1 MLASPIIQLS
11 PDELMEFIKCEEL
24 LNRESMNN
32 VKDDHIHCFKNP
44 DEVRLRQL
52 VIQTIEELQLREKA
66 MMKYSYEK
74 FIKGDV
80 K

>member
-1 MLASPIIQLS
+1 MSASPIIRLS
-11 PDELMEFIKCEEL
+11 PDELMEFLKCEL
-24 LNRESMNN
+24 HNRELIND
-32 VKDDHIHCFKNP
+32 VKDNHIHCFKNP
-44 DEVRLRQL
+44 DEVRLRLL

-74 FIKGDV
+74 FIKGEV

>member
-1 MLASPIIQLS
+1 MSASPIIRLS
-11 PDELMEFIKCEEL
+11 PDELMEFIKCEL

-44 DEVRLRQL
+44 DEIQLRLL

-66 MMKYSYEK
+66 MMKYNYEK
-74 FIKGDV
+74 YIKGEV

>member
-1 MLASPIIQLS
+1 MLANPIIRLS

-44 DEVRLRQL
+44 DEIQVWLF
-52 VIQTIEELQLREKA
+52 VIKTIEGFQLREKA
-66 MMKYSYEK
+66 MMNYNYEK
-74 FIKGDV
+74 YIKGEV

>member
-1 MLASPIIQLS
+1 MLDSPIIRLS
-11 PDELMEFIKCEEL
+11 PDELMEFIKCEL
-24 LNRESMNN
+24 HNRESMNN

-44 DEVRLRQL
+44 DEIQL
-52 VIQTIEELQLREKA
+52 WLFVIKTIEEFQLIEKA

-74 FIKGDV
+74 FIKDEV

>member
-32 VKDDHIHCFKNP
+32 VKDDHIKKKKNP
-44 DEVRLRQL
+44 DEIRLRLL
-52 VIQTIEELQLREKA
+52 VMQTIEESCLREKA
-66 MMKYSYEK
+66 IMKYSYEK
-74 FIKGDV
+74 FIKGEV

>member
-1 MLASPIIQLS
+1 MSASPIIRLS
-11 PDELMEFIKCEEL
+11 PDELMEFLKCEL
-24 LNRESMNN
+24 HNRELIND

-44 DEVRLRQL
+44 DEIQLRLL

-74 FIKGDV
+74 FIKGEV

>member
-1 MLASPIIQLS
+1 MSASPIIRLS
-11 PDELMEFIKCEEL
+11 PDELMEFIKCEL
-24 LNRESMNN
+24 HNRESMNN

-52 VIQTIEELQLREKA
+52 VIQTIEESHLREKA
-66 MMKYSYEK
+66 IMKYNYEK
-74 FIKGDV
+74 FIKGEV